1 MMLNLMVAPYILL
14 GRVRLKFFFFLGG
27 WGWGLAPRNCREAE
41 VAVILSLILVIL
53 LLFLEALG
61 IIRVYFRTFCRWR
74 NPFDDSFFFT
84 RPFGGMFK
92 SNLLFGS
99 SGSPFMNMHPSKF
112 LEHQGSSGSGQPNKF
127 RGLK

>member
-74 NPFDDSFFFT
+74 NPFDDSFSSHAHLEAC
-84 RPFGGMFK
+84 
-92 SNLLFGS
+92 SNPSSYSVQVVVLLCTCTHPNFLSIKVRVGQA
-99 SGSPFMNMHPSKF
+99 SPTN
-112 LEHQGSSGSGQPNKF
+112 LEA
-127 RGLK
+127 